1 MSRTKLPK
9 RPTVFE
15 EALVRRLLDLRTE
28 RNGIFSRVRFALDES
43 TRLRHELKDGV
54 EERRRL
60 ILKRLALATD
70 ATTVATNTH

>member
-1 MSRTKLPK
+1 
-9 RPTVFE
+9 
-15 EALVRRLLDLRTE
+15 
-28 RNGIFSRVRFALDES
+28 LDES